1 MVYVYVGIG
10 GFVGAIMR
18 YAVGLMIPYQLT
30 FPIATLTVNLFG
42 SFLLTYVTFNLFKRF
57 TISEKIKILLT
68 TGLLGS
74 FTTFSTLSAEIITLI
89 ENDKF
94 ILAFIYIIITVFG
107 GLFMAYLGYLSQRRA
122 E

>member
-18 YAVGLMIPYQLT
+18 YAVGLMIPDQLT